1 MKRKDFL
8 KQLVSFAPLMVNP
21 SLAVFSKSSN
31 TIIYLLHDFIRGF
44 QYYDGDEVFES
55 LKEGESLELIR
66 DFDNKFDRYAI
77 AIYWNG
83 HKLGYVAREK
93 NNLFAKLMDADIL
106 SFKAK
111 IKKLE
116 GDALSWEQVF
126 YQIYIE
132 KDSDI
137 QSKAQYLTLS
147 RDVRYRN
154 FKSEK

>member
-1 MKRKDFL
+1 MKRKEFL
-8 KQLVSFAPLMVNP
+8 KQLVSFAPLMVKP
-21 SLAVFSKSSN
+21 SMALFPKSSN

-44 QYYDGDEVFES
+44 QYYKGNEVFES
-55 LKEGESLELIR
+55 LKEGDSLELIR
-66 DFDNKFDRYAI
+66 DFENKYDKYAI

-83 HKLGYVAREK
+83 QKLGYVAREK
-93 NNLFAKLMDADIL
+93 NNLFSKLMDADIL

-116 GDALSWEQVF
+116 GDAMSWEQVF

-147 RDVRYRN
+147 REARYIN
-154 FKSEK
+154 FKSER